1 MLILEIEINLGC
13 GMPPLYLVIPIH
25 HTVGKSKNFS
35 KRELVLPISIKVK
48 CQDLLQLS
56 RDLPIFI
63 IHSDSDKVVPL
74 VENSGAVQD
83 KYQKLGGKVELEIAP
98 GKDIIS

>member
-1 MLILEIEINLGC
+1 MLILEIETNLGC

-56 RDLPIFI
+56 RDLAIFI
-63 IHSDSDKVVPL
+63 LHSDSDEVVPL
-74 VENSGAVQD
+74 LKNRGAVQD
-83 KYQKLGGKVELEIAP
+83 KYQKLGEKVELEIAP
-98 GKDIIS
+98 GKDISF